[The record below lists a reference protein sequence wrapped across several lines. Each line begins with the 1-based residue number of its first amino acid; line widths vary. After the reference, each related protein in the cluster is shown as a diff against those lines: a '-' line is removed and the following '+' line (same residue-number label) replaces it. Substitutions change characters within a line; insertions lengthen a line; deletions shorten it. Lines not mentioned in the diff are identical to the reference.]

1 MSECSDAGED
11 YSWCKIG
18 STWDYCSTDEGVTT
32 RKEKC
37 TGACKLHSGVTKQY
51 WYCSTDSNG
60 NWGYCSNS
68 SKVQSVHYSVN
79 GQECGGECAQ
89 AGEEYW
95 WCYKPQ
101 RWSGKNS
108 DPKWDYC
115 SPSHD
120 RTR

>member
-1 MSECSDAGED
+1 MSECSNDGED
-11 YSWCKIG
+11 YNWCKTG
-18 STWDYCSTDEGVTT
+18 FAWDYCSTEGVTT

-37 TGACKLHSGVTKQY
+37 TGACKLHSTITKQY
-51 WYCSTDSNG
+51 WYCSTADNE
-60 NWGYCSNS
+60 WDYCSNS

-89 AGEEYW
+89 AGEKYW